1 MMLLLTTGQSCEFG
15 VWGSLLTCNE
25 SVMHTEDDCRA
36 ASVRQS
42 SQGGAQFSSSAHDG
56 CFR

>member
-1 MMLLLTTGQSCEFG
+1 MLPKTGQSCEVD
-15 VWGSLLTCNE
+15 VWESLVTCNE

-36 ASVRQS
+36 ASIRQS
-42 SQGGAQFSSSAHDG
+42 SQGDAQCSSSSAHDG